1 MTASSS
7 PPPGPLVPLGERGP
21 VRVPAPIKA
30 HLDELRTAGR
40 LYDPAAWR
48 WRPATVCPYCATLQ
62 PATIHFDE
70 DEATITCDGC
80 GRPASPQPDW
90 LSREEAT
97 DRGYLAQ
104 PFQPAGASPNE

>member
-1 MTASSS
+1 M
-7 PPPGPLVPLGERGP
+7 
-21 VRVPAPIKA
+21 PAPIKA
-30 HLDELRTAGR
+30 HLDELRAAGR
-40 LYDPAAWR
+40 LYDPDAWR

-90 LSREEAT
+90 LSREEAA
-97 DRGYLAQ
+97 DRSYLTP
-104 PFQPAGASPNE
+104 PFQPAAPSPDE